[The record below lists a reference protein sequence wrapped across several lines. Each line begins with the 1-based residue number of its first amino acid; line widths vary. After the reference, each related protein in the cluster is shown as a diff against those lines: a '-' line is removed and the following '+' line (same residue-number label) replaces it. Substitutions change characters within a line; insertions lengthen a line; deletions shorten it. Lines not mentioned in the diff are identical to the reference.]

1 MGVSLTEF
9 EKGAPFAGD
18 HGVAVA
24 AVQGRFE
31 RLQRQQIARGDRT
44 ILLLEGWEGSG
55 RKAALKLLGG
65 ALDLCHV
72 SVHCPLA
79 PEFDSG
85 RHWLASYWNSLPRAG
100 ETVVFFGSWYGNP
113 VHSRAGGALGDKEWA
128 RAFDEINEFEA
139 QQTDHGTAIVK
150 LFLHVSEEVQSRR
163 LRDRYP
169 LLGIESESQPAR
181 TELSRAALLSAWQ
194 DMFAR
199 SDTRWAPW
207 RPIDGCD
214 DLAGPLGALT
224 AVADALDTGAAG
236 DASRKGRKPV
246 ALVKKYA

>member
-1 MGVSLTEF
+1 MGVSLTDF
-9 EKGAPFAGD
+9 EMGAPFAGD

-24 AVQGRFE
+24 AVQARLE
-31 RLQRQQIARGDRT
+31 KLQRQQIARGDRT
-44 ILLLEGWEGSG
+44 IILLEGWEGSG

-85 RHWLASYWNSLPRAG
+85 RHWLASYWNSLPRTG
-100 ETVVFFGSWYGNP
+100 ETSVFFGSWYRNP
-113 VHSRAGGALGDKEWA
+113 VHARAAGALGDKEWA

-139 QQTDHGTAIVK
+139 QQTDHGTVIVK
-150 LFLHVSEEVQSRR
+150 LFLHVTEQAQSRR
-163 LRDRYP
+163 LRDRDSLVDP
-169 LLGIESESQPAR
+169 ESGAEPAR
-181 TELSRAALLSAWQ
+181 SEPARAALLSAWQ

-224 AVADALDTGAAG
+224 AVADALDKGSAG
-236 DASRKGRKPV
+236 DASRKERKPV
-246 ALVKKYA
+246 PLVKSFA